1 MAFTNDKR
9 QSTELPSIVDDILL
23 PHYFF
28 EVTYCS
34 GHCSI
39 FTQNEKKLTDTFR
52 HFHSFKWWHQHEE
65 FTYLTIIYLQS

>member
-39 FTQNEKKLTDTFR
+39 FTQNEKNDRYFPTFL
-52 HFHSFKWWHQHEE
+52 F
-65 FTYLTIIYLQS
+65 I